1 MDLLF
6 PALFVILI
14 LSSPVA
20 LSAQAISAN
29 GASHIE
35 TRQDLLAHVTPAQA
49 QEFMNADK
57 AYSAHQFSEALARL
71 KTLET
76 ELPDDPLVRKLAA
89 SAALQAGD
97 TAVALEQLRPI
108 AQASADDWQAAA
120 LLTQAYAES
129 GDKVNRDAG
138 MAHMQDLHKR
148 GLTPP
153 TLKQYTV
160 ERVSL
165 GNNTLVIQSSL
176 EPWGPYNVYDFGQV
190 SDKEHTTFL
199 RIIVESADADQPVF
213 ANEHPKEASQGLRQF
228 SLDAYRET
236 GLNSSGQRTQTH
248 YTFQFFAGLPSY
260 ETVRDAFISV
270 ATGKASAIS
279 SRSNLIVP

>member
-6 PALFVILI
+6 PALLFIFL
-14 LSSPVA
+14 LGSPVP
-20 LSAQAISAN
+20 LSAQSVSAN
-29 GASHIE
+29 AASHIE

-49 QEFMNADK
+49 QQFGEADK
-57 AYSAHQFSEALARL
+57 AYAAHQFNEALAQF
-71 KTLET
+71 KTLEK

-89 SAALQAGD
+89 SAALQSGD
-97 TAVALEQLRPI
+97 TAVAIEQLRPI
-108 AQASADDWQAAA
+108 AQASPDDWQAAA
-120 LLTQAYAES
+120 VLTQAYAES

-138 MAHMQDLHKR
+138 MAHMQDLHQR

-160 ERVSL
+160 ERVRV
-165 GNNTLVIQSSL
+165 GDNTLVIQTSL

-199 RIIVESADADQPVF
+199 RITVESSDADQPSF
-213 ANEHPKEASQGLRQF
+213 AKEHPKEASQGLRQF

-248 YTFQFFAGLPSY
+248 YTFQFFVGRPSY

-270 ATGKASAIS
+270 AIGKASAIS
-279 SRSNLIVP
+279 SRSNLVVP

>member
-6 PALFVILI
+6 PVLLFVLI
-14 LSSPVA
+14 LGFHLPV
-20 LSAQAISAN
+20 SAQAASAN
-29 GASHIE
+29 AGSHIE

-49 QEFMNADK
+49 QQFSDADK
-57 AYSAHQFSEALARL
+57 AYGAHQFSEALARF
-71 KTLET
+71 KTLEK

-89 SAALQAGD
+89 SAALQSGD
-97 TAVALEQLRPI
+97 PAAALEQLRPI
-108 AQASADDWQAAA
+108 AQASPDDWQATA

-138 MAHMQDLHKR
+138 MAHMQDLHER
-148 GLTPP
+148 SLTP
-153 TLKQYTV
+153 TNLQQYTV

-165 GNNTLVIQSSL
+165 GDNTLVIQTSL

-190 SDKEHTTFL
+190 SDKAHTTFL
-199 RIIVESADADQPVF
+199 RITVESADADQPLF
-213 ANEHPKEASQGLRQF
+213 AKQHPNEASQGLHQF

-248 YTFQFFAGLPSY
+248 YTFQFFVGRPSY

-279 SRSNLIVP
+279 SRPNLVVP